1 MYIAIYVYV
10 CIYAYYHGHTY
21 QNINRGVYSTLSKIF
36 FILFAKIVN
45 IVDVSDGS
53 KEASDQYGYHFQ
65 LSKVF
70 QFFQQRKRL

>member
-1 MYIAIYVYV
+1 MFVYM
-10 CIYAYYHGHTY
+10 HT
-21 QNINRGVYSTLSKIF
+21 ITDTNRGVYSTLSKIF

>member
-1 MYIAIYVYV
+1 MFV
-10 CIYAYYHGHTY
+10 HMHT
-21 QNINRGVYSTLSKIF
+21 ITDTNRGVYSTLSKIF

-45 IVDVSDGS
+45 IVDVSDGF